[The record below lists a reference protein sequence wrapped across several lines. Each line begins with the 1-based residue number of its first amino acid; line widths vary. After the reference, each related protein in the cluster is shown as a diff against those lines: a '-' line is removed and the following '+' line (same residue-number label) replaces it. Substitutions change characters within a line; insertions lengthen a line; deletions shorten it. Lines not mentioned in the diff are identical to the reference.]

1 MAQPSEELSRFMNPA
16 AEVGDGTTSWD
27 AMAARA
33 RGYVSSRAAPAVVGV
48 VTALITWWVWGSLRQ
63 IPVYHDESAFLL
75 QADLFASGRWTAP
88 GPPLPEFFEQFHV
101 IVTPIFAAKY
111 WPGHAL
117 LMVPGVWLGL
127 PGLVPVLL
135 SGLTGAL
142 CFALARRVAGPWV
155 AAGTWFFWATAPREV
170 FFRASYFS
178 EVTTGALWLLGWWA
192 LLDWYETG
200 RRGALLTIAACVG
213 WSAITRPL
221 TAVAYVIPVAVVV
234 LRRSYARRSWWD
246 LGLAAALGAVIVGV
260 IPLWNA
266 RTTGDWRL
274 TPYAL
279 YARQYFNFGMPG
291 SFGLDTT
298 ARTAPERS
306 LPPDMERFDAEQREM
321 VRAHTV
327 AALPRN
333 LIERLQQIGDDMWH
347 GWRVVFL
354 PLAALGL
361 VALSAAGVYAVAS
374 AALLIVVHLA
384 FPHPPFWSLYYYEL
398 QPVLAF
404 LTAVGVGVAAS
415 RVAKWPGNVR
425 VGRAA
430 AVVACGAAF
439 LLAARDLVALDRG
452 LARRRDYARGFL
464 AVVRRIPEP
473 KAIVFVHYAPD
484 HYIHRSLIVNQPD
497 WERTHTWIVYDR
509 GPDNARLM
517 ALAPDRSPYLFD
529 EATGTLTRLS
539 SRVSPP

>member
-1 MAQPSEELSRFMNPA
+1 MNPA
-16 AEVGDGTTSWD
+16 AAEREDGTTMWR
-27 AMAARA
+27 ALAARA
-33 RGYVSSRAAPAVVGV
+33 TRCVSSRAAPAVGGV
-48 VTALITWWVWGSLRQ
+48 VTALIAWWVWGSLRQ
-63 IPVYHDESAFLL
+63 VPVYHDESAYLL
-75 QADLFASGRWTAP
+75 QAGLFASGRWTAP
-88 GPPLPEFFEQFHV
+88 GPPLPEFFEQYHV
-101 IVTPIFAAKY
+101 IVAPVFAAKY

-127 PGLVPVLL
+127 PGLIPVLL

-155 AAGTWFFWATAPREV
+155 AAGAWFFWTTAPRVV

-200 RRGALLTIAACVG
+200 RRGGLLTLAACAG

-221 TAVAYVIPVAVVV
+221 TAVAFAIPVAIVL
-234 LRRSYARRSWWD
+234 LRRSYARRSWRD
-246 LGLAAALGAVIVGV
+246 LGLAAALGGVIVGIV
-260 IPLWNA
+260 PLWNA

-298 ARTAPERS
+298 ATTAPERS
-306 LPPDMERFDAEQREM
+306 LPPDMQRFDAEQREM
-321 VRAHTV
+321 VRSHTV
-327 AALPRN
+327 AALPRD
-333 LIERLQQIGDDMWH
+333 LVQRLRQIGDDMWH

-354 PLAALGL
+354 PFAVLGL
-361 VALSAAGVYAVAS
+361 FALSAAGIYAVAS

-384 FPHPPFWSLYYYEL
+384 FAHPPFWSLYYYEL

-404 LTAVGVGVAAS
+404 LTALGVAVAAP
-415 RVAKWPGNVR
+415 RVAQWLGNAR
-425 VGRAA
+425 LSR
-430 AVVACGAAF
+430 AVVVVVCSAAF
-439 LLAARDLVALDRG
+439 LLAVRDLVVLHRG
-452 LARRRDYARGFL
+452 LARRREYARGFL
-464 AVVRRIPEP
+464 TLVHRIPEP
-473 KAIVFVHYAPD
+473 KAIVFVRYAPD

-497 WERTHTWIVYDR
+497 WERAHAWIVYDR
-509 GPDNARLM
+509 GPDNARLV
-517 ALAPDRSPYLFD
+517 AIAPDRAPYVFD

-539 SRVSPP
+539 SPVSSR